1 MQTKQDGRLGTEKIG
16 KLMLELALP
25 SVLAQIVNVL
35 YNIVDRIY
43 IGRIP
48 DVGSLALTGVG
59 VTFPIITI
67 ISAFAGF
74 ASGGGAPLA
83 AIALGQKNRERA
95 EKILG
100 SSTSLLLFFSVLLM
114 AFFFVFQTPLLY
126 LFGASDNTIG
136 YASTYI
142 SIYLVG
148 TVFVE
153 LAVGLNTFISCQGH
167 ARTAMCSVL
176 IGAVVNIGLDPVFI
190 FVLHMGVSGAA
201 LATVLSQALSAAW
214 VLRFLTSK
222 KSGIRLSLR
231 TMKPDFAILGS
242 VMALGISP
250 FIMSATES
258 AITIVMNHGLQ
269 TYGSDLYVGSMTILQ
284 SVLQLIFV
292 PVNGFTNGVQP
303 IISYNFG
310 AGQFDR
316 VRQTIRRMIAITFT
330 ATFVYV
336 VFAMLRPA
344 SFRRSFHHGSGA
356 DCYCGKSAS
365 GLHCRHG
372 NFRLAERRTEF
383 LSRSWPGEDFSFYRT
398 APESHSSDP
407 ACTHSAAF
415 LRRYGRL
422 LCGTD
427 RRCLLRCHC
436 RYAVSLQYLENSFE
450 GNSRKGDSHR
460 GVTEKALR
468 DLFHAPSIINFFDR
482 FGGVDGIFREKHS
495 VNRVRHRTDLFSF
508 LYRGFDELR

>member
-176 IGAVVNIGLDPVFI
+176 IGAVVNIGLDPVF
-190 FVLHMGVSGAA
+190 HPE
-201 LATVLSQALSAAW
+201 
-214 VLRFLTSK
+214 K
-222 KSGIRLSLR
+222 
-231 TMKPDFAILGS
+231 
-242 VMALGISP
+242 LGIKNANYWVGERAEEIRDKERAKLNS
-250 FIMSATES
+250 
-258 AITIVMNHGLQ
+258 
-269 TYGSDLYVGSMTILQ
+269 GSRQDLEGN
-284 SVLQLIFV
+284 VLNV
-292 PVNGFTNGVQP
+292 
-303 IISYNFG
+303 
-310 AGQFDR
+310 
-316 VRQTIRRMIAITFT
+316 
-330 ATFVYV
+330 
-336 VFAMLRPA
+336 
-344 SFRRSFHHGSGA
+344 
-356 DCYCGKSAS
+356 AS
-365 GLHCRHG
+365 G
-372 NFRLAERRTEF
+372 N
-383 LSRSWPGEDFSFYRT
+383 
-398 APESHSSDP
+398 
-407 ACTHSAAF
+407 
-415 LRRYGRL
+415 
-422 LCGTD
+422 
-427 RRCLLRCHC
+427 
-436 RYAVSLQYLENSFE
+436 
-450 GNSRKGDSHR
+450 
-460 GVTEKALR
+460 
-468 DLFHAPSIINFFDR
+468 
-482 FGGVDGIFREKHS
+482 
-495 VNRVRHRTDLFSF
+495 
-508 LYRGFDELR
+508 